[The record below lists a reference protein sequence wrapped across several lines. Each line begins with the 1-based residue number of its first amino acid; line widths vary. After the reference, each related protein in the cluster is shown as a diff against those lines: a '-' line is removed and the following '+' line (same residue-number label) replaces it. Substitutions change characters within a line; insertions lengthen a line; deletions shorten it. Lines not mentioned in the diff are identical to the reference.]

1 MKKIFRD
8 REDMYLTISGIF
20 LISLLI
26 LSVSIVVLDNL
37 TDTVKIRYEDCTV
50 IEKYVS
56 SDTTINVSMSML
68 AKYPV
73 LQKEGENYMVVVM
86 YKEQKCPIKVKK
98 NLYSEIKVGE
108 TVKCIVEDTFS
119 RIFKETTNYN
129 VVNITGHK

>member
-73 LQKEGENYMVVVM
+73 LQKEGENYMLVVM

-98 NLYSEIKVGE
+98 NLYSKIKVGE